1 MKFEEI
7 SYENLFDL
15 FDYIIINLG
24 NTEFDRKV
32 LEVLRQPIEAKE
44 IVIFVLHGRSPF
56 QPHFQLIAAM
66 NRVPWLCF

>member
-24 NTEFDRKV
+24 KYQSLT
-32 LEVLRQPIEAKE
+32 AK
-44 IVIFVLHGRSPF
+44 F
-56 QPHFQLIAAM
+56 
-66 NRVPWLCF
+66 